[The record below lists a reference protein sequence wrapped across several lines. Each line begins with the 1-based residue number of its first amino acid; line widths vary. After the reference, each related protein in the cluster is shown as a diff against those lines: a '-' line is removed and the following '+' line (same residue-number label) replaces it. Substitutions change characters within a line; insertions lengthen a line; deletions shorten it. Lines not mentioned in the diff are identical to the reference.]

1 MHIIWDIDEFY
12 PVYLFYQFIYF
23 LFLFIFLLA
32 LWVSYVRTNY
42 QIQSHEDFTMF
53 SSKSFMILVLIF
65 RSFIHFELIF
75 VYDVK

>member
-1 MHIIWDIDEFY
+1 MNFI
-12 PVYLFYQFIYF
+12 QFIYF
-23 LFLFIFLLA
+23 INLSIFISLIFLLA
-32 LWVSYVRTNY
+32 LWVSYVKTSY